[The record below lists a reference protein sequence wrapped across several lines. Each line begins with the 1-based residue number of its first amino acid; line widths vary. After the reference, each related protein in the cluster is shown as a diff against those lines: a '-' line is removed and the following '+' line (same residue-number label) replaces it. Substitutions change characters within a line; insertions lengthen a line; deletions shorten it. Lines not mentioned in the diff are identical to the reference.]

1 MPKVFKFEVGDRV
14 EVIKSEYSK
23 ADGEVSDL
31 VGKQGFIKDFLYTGN
46 LDYKVRLEGDDTD
59 TFFFESELSKLYT
72 PKIGDLVRLKTTDEE
87 GIVETIDYEYKQVE
101 VRCGVTYK
109 VVGWNK
115 VEIIENGEVKVEE
128 KQGYFSELGQQVGE
142 LVDQKQLAYGDS
154 VSKTYKLMQIFL
166 EQYDN
171 GDNTYTIPKS
181 LLKHILLQ
189 VRKID
194 KANRIFS
201 NPDGDLMGENP
212 YQDDV
217 GYSLLGMR
225 MVEGGE

>member
-1 MPKVFKFEVGDRV
+1 MPKMFKYKVGDRV
-14 EVIKSEYSK
+14 EVVNVHKE
-23 ADGEVSDL
+23 SDL
-31 VGKQGFIKDFLYTGN
+31 YKKKGKIVGLREVGAYDYNVEFEDGSVPAFFLEN
-46 LDYKVRLEGDDTD
+46 
-59 TFFFESELSKLYT
+59 ELTKLNEYNI
-72 PKIGDLVRLKTTDEE
+72 PEIGDLMRVKATGEK
-87 GIVETIDYEYKQVE
+87 GIVVQVDLKHRQVELEFEYGMGVKGFDKVELVEEDVKGMETIDVE
-101 VRCGVTYK
+101 
-109 VVGWNK
+109 
-115 VEIIENGEVKVEE
+115 
-128 KQGYFSELGQQVGE
+128 GYFQKLGNKVGE
-142 LVDQKQLAYGDS
+142 LVDLKQQAYGDS